1 VRCGERASSLEY
13 CGSTTQ
19 EATIGTWLTDVFGG
33 EKAVIGMVHLPALPG
48 SPLYDDDGGMAL
60 VRDRTLAD
68 LEALQAAGFD
78 AVMFC
83 NENDRPYVFEVG
95 PETVAAMA
103 AVVGGLR
110 DAITV
115 PFGIDL
121 LWDPRAALAVAKAT
135 GAAFVREILTGAY
148 TSEFG
153 LWNTNPG
160 ETLRYRRAIGADDVR
175 LLTNISAEFA
185 APLAPRPI
193 DVVARGVALI
203 SLADA
208 LCVSGA
214 MTGSSVDAGQLRA
227 VREALPD
234 TVVFA
239 NTGVNEAT
247 VEEILSVADG
257 AVVGTSLKVDGITWN
272 PVDAARARRFME
284 RVNEVREPSSA
295 RGGLGPS
302 GV

>member
-1 VRCGERASSLEY
+1 LRRRPEETAAGN
-13 CGSTTQ
+13 
-19 EATIGTWLTDVFGG
+19 WLTEVFGG

-48 SPLYDDDGGMAL
+48 SPLYDVDRGMAF
-60 VRDRTLAD
+60 VRERTLAD
-68 LEALQAAGFD
+68 LEALQGAGFD
-78 AVMFC
+78 GVMFC

-103 AVVGGLR
+103 AVVGSLR

-115 PFGIDL
+115 PFGVDV
-121 LWDPRAALAVAKAT
+121 LWDPRAALAVAKST

-148 TSEFG
+148 GSEFG

-160 ETLRYRRAIGADDVR
+160 ETLRYRRHIGAEAVR

-203 SLADA
+203 SLADGI
-208 LCVSGA
+208 CVSGV
-214 MTGSSVDAGQLRA
+214 MTGSSVDGGQLRT
-227 VREALPD
+227 VRAALPD
-234 TVVFA
+234 TVLFA
-239 NTGVNEAT
+239 NTGVHETT

-257 AVVGTSLKVDGITWN
+257 VIVGTSLKVDGITWN
-272 PVDAARARRFME
+272 GVDTDRARRFMD
-284 RVNEVREPSSA
+284 RVNEVRAPASA
-295 RGGLGPS
+295 RGGLSPS